1 MQPLHLPPEAAT
13 SRSQDFVGLIYDSW
27 ILRDIFAGNNTE
39 ASITLTH
46 RPYTLAVVDRLS
58 HSTNRDP

>member
-1 MQPLHLPPEAAT
+1 M
-13 SRSQDFVGLIYDSW
+13 GLIYDSW

-58 HSTNRDP
+58 HSTGRDP